1 MRKVQRLGQLTIQKK
16 ETQTIQLVKHEIQN
30 YKRMRKEYKIFIQY
44 WGKALL
50 RLKAKK
56 KC

>member
-1 MRKVQRLGQLTIQKK
+1 MRRVQRLGQLIIQKK
-16 ETQTIQLVKHEIQN
+16 EGQTIQLVKYEIQN
-30 YKRMRKEYKIFIQY
+30 YKRMRKQYKIFIQY

-56 KC
+56 KY

>member
-1 MRKVQRLGQLTIQKK
+1 MRRVQRLGQLIIQKK
-16 ETQTIQLVKHEIQN
+16 EGRTIQLVKYEIQN
-30 YKRMRKEYKIFIQY
+30 YKRMRKQYKIFIQY

-56 KC
+56 K